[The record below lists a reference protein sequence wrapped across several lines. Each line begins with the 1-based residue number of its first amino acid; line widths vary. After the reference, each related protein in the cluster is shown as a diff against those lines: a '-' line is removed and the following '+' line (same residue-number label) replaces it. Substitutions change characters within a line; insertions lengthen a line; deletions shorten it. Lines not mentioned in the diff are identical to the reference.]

1 MARSA
6 EIQRHT
12 AETRITLSLEID
24 GTGHAQVATRI
35 PFLDHMLNLFAKH
48 SLTNLTVD
56 TQGDIEVDFH
66 HTVEDTGIALG
77 QAFAKALGDRKGI
90 ARYGHAYVPMD
101 ETLARAVV
109 DFSGRPFIDF
119 RSAAPVAQNHFPYS
133 LLEEFLRAFS
143 NNAGANLHL
152 EVLYGRDS
160 HHMME
165 AAFKSPRHRRPKHQ
179 RNPHRLTR
187 ERPRPQYR
195 PH

>member
-12 AETRITLSLEID
+12 AETRIALSLEID
-24 GTGHAQVATRI
+24 GSGHAQIATRI

-48 SLTNLTVD
+48 SLTNL
-56 TQGDIEVDFH
+56 
-66 HTVEDTGIALG
+66 TVEDTGIALG

-101 ETLARAVV
+101 ETLARAVI

-119 RSAAPVAQNHFPYS
+119 RSPAPVAQNHFPYS

-143 NNAGANLHL
+143 NNAAANLHL

-165 AAFKSPRHRRPKHQ
+165 AAFKSLARAIDMACRVDPRVSGVPSTKGT
-179 RNPHRLTR
+179 LTA
-187 ERPRPQYR
+187 
-195 PH
+195 